1 MCLCVCVDMCAHI
14 NKYITTT
21 MKFHIIARHSRW
33 VNLLRCSSSVKVSY
47 LVSASNASAF
57 SSGDAWSG
65 QVGCSETTHIS
76 FMYTHTHI
84 HTHIYIYMCVCK
96 HNQSLQLC
104 IHIQTHLCTHTYI
117 HIHTHTHI
125 YICVCA
131 SLIARK
137 TWVPPNSDPRRQRS
151 RCHVRSH
158 WILAMC
164 EMGPRDPHT
173 AHAFLHC
180 SEALYFIRFRNPTAW
195 FPRLDWLGLVLTKS
209 AFLGR
214 APLEWATMVAVY
226 AQWGTGSKKQ
236 LWLEGTL

>member
-1 MCLCVCVDMCAHI
+1 M
-14 NKYITTT
+14 
-21 MKFHIIARHSRW
+21 
-33 VNLLRCSSSVKVSY
+33 
-47 LVSASNASAF
+47 
-57 SSGDAWSG
+57 
-65 QVGCSETTHIS
+65 
-76 FMYTHTHI
+76 
-84 HTHIYIYMCVCK
+84 
-96 HNQSLQLC
+96 
-104 IHIQTHLCTHTYI
+104 
-117 HIHTHTHI
+117 
-125 YICVCA
+125 CVCA

-173 AHAFLHC
+173 AHAFLQT
-180 SEALYFIRFRNPTAW
+180 SEALYFIRLRNPTAW
-195 FPRLDWLGLVLTKS
+195 FPRLDWLGFLTKS
-209 AFLGR
+209 AFLGT